1 MSSGALV
8 QHLRIAVQY
17 ARIGVIR
24 KSQFRVEF
32 WSQVLMDCC
41 WYASHVAV
49 FEVLYAHVGD
59 VAGWSREHFR
69 VLLGFLFVS
78 DAFMMIW
85 LGQMWRFWRDLKDG
99 KLDPFRV
106 RPGATLFLY
115 GFQQFSVEGC
125 VNMAVAMTYLAYGI
139 ARASATVTL
148 GLVAVTVLAI
158 AVSCW
163 VRMILVTFYS
173 LVDLWL
179 LGSDAGQVVNEIV
192 HATADRPADVF
203 GPRIRAFLLYVLPVG
218 ALTQV
223 PAGMVLGRYTALE
236 SAAAIGWLAALGL
249 ALFAAWNRSFRR
261 YESAMG

>member
-1 MSSGALV
+1 MSASVVL
-8 QHLRIAVQY
+8 QHLRIAAQY

-59 VAGWSREHFR
+59 IAGWNREQFR

-106 RPGATLFLY
+106 RPGSTLFLY

-139 ARASATVTL
+139 ARASAHVTL
-148 GLVAVTVLAI
+148 GVVLVAVV
-158 AVSCW
+158 AVALSWW
-163 VRMILVTFYS
+163 VRTILVTFYA

-179 LGSDAGQVVNEIV
+179 LGSDAGQFVNETI
-192 HATADRPADVF
+192 HAVSDRPADVF
-203 GPRIRAFLLYVLPVG
+203 GARVRTFLLYVLPVG
-218 ALTQV
+218 ALAQV
-223 PAGMVLGRYTALE
+223 PAGMVLSRYTALE
-236 SAAAIGWLAALGL
+236 AVAAVGWLVALGL
-249 ALFAAWNRSFRR
+249 ATFAAWNRGFRR